1 MEKSIEDVNHFETG
15 GSECELSIQQLG
27 AGLSQLEWG
36 GSVSPAAQ
44 QSVSFLSSLFFSIYK
59 YAFEFKWQC

>member
-1 MEKSIEDVNHFETG
+1 MEKSIEDVNHFETF
-15 GSECELSIQQLG
+15 SIQQLG
-27 AGLSQLEWG
+27 AGLSQLEWE

-44 QSVSFLSSLFFSIYK
+44 QSTELSEQFIFSIYK

>member
-44 QSVSFLSSLFFSIYK
+44 QSTELSEQFYF
-59 YAFEFKWQC
+59 

>member
-44 QSVSFLSSLFFSIYK
+44 QSTELSEQFIFSIYK
-59 YAFEFKWQC
+59 YAFEFKSQC